1 MSQAKYFNEI
11 TQQWEPLAIGGQ
23 GPQGEA
29 GPGVPEGGIEGQILV
44 KTDETDFNTQWADNS
59 AESTFYLVRN
69 NTGSTILKGTLV
81 SATGAEPSGRVD
93 VGPFESTGLQD
104 SELRV
109 MGVATSN
116 ISNGSNGTVMTFGAL
131 KNIDTR
137 GTASSAIAVG
147 DETWAEGDILYAH
160 PTVAGK
166 LTNVRPQHDLAIAF
180 ITVRHQSSGQIA
192 VRIIP
197 SNSHLEWLHDV
208 EIDTAAAGDLIV
220 RNSAN
225 TLWENATP
233 AEAGLSEIGHDH
245 DDLYYG
251 KTETDTLLSGKANA
265 SHNHS
270 ASEITSGQLNSNI
283 MPSGSVL
290 QVKTV
295 RYQGRP
301 TFGFSNSD
309 VIIGYLN
316 VAITPKSP
324 NSILIAQYQISGEAT
339 YNAVFRAYRDN
350 NLITTSGYEGYNT
363 EDGNTWSGIAVW
375 PYDTDLASTPN
386 TQFMQY
392 FVPSGSTSPT
402 TLQISI
408 RSSANESQTFYMNR
422 SVSSGGGT
430 AFEIMVSS
438 VVVWEV
444 LL

>member
-1 MSQAKYFNEI
+1 MPRLKYFNND
-11 TQQWEPLAIGGQ
+11 TQEWEYVVVGGQ
-23 GPQGEA
+23 GPQGED

-44 KTDETDFNTQWADNS
+44 KTDETDFNTQWVDNS

-93 VGPFESTGLQD
+93 IGPFETTGLQD

-116 ISNGSNGTVMTFGAL
+116 IANGVNGTVMSFGTLRA
-131 KNIDTR
+131 IDTR

-166 LTNVRPQHDLAIAF
+166 LTNVRPQHDLAVAF

-245 DDLYYG
+245 NDLYYS
-251 KTETDTLLSGKANA
+251 KSETDTAISDAIALIEEDVQSLQESSVFPIKLNEQTISAN
-265 SHNHS
+265 
-270 ASEITSGQLNSNI
+270 
-283 MPSGSVL
+283 
-290 QVKTV
+290 
-295 RYQGRP
+295 Y
-301 TFGFSNSD
+301 
-309 VIIGYLN
+309 
-316 VAITPKSP
+316 
-324 NSILIAQYQISGEAT
+324 SIP
-339 YNAVFRAYRDN
+339 
-350 NLITTSGYEGYNT
+350 EGYNGLSAGPIT
-363 EDGNTWSGIAVW
+363 IDDGVIVTIPDGSSWSIV
-375 PYDTDLASTPN
+375 
-386 TQFMQY
+386 
-392 FVPSGSTSPT
+392 
-402 TLQISI
+402 
-408 RSSANESQTFYMNR
+408 
-422 SVSSGGGT
+422 
-430 AFEIMVSS
+430 
-438 VVVWEV
+438 
-444 LL
+444 